1 MMTTA
6 INSLD
11 GLKKLRDDVLASQ
24 SEPGKI
30 RIMVGMGTCGI
41 SAGARDVLNAMQE
54 ELDEKGDP
62 ENVQIIP
69 CGCAGMC
76 TYEPIVE
83 VVEPG
88 KKRVTY
94 VHVTPEMASEIMY
107 KHIFG
112 GDPVVKYT
120 IDGEFKTLSE
130 QNFYKKQKRV
140 VLKNCGEIN
149 PEDITEYIS
158 KDGYQALAKAVLT
171 MTPEGV
177 IDTMKDSG
185 LRGRGGGGFPTGVK
199 WSFAAPNKADQKYII
214 CNADEGDPGA
224 FMDRSVLEGD
234 PHAVLEA
241 MAIGGYAIGAS
252 KGFIY
257 VRAEYPVAVQ
267 RLQIAIHQAREM
279 GLLGDDILGSGF
291 SFDIDIRL
299 GAGAFVC
306 GEETALIAS
315 IEGKRGMSRNKPPF
329 PANQGL
335 WGKPTCINN
344 VETLANIPQII
355 LNGADWFR
363 GFGTDKSPGTKV
375 FALGGKINQTG
386 LVEVPMGVSLRE
398 VIYDIGEGIPED
410 KAFKAVQTGG
420 PSGGCITEENLDI
433 PIDFDN
439 LVAIG
444 SMMGS
449 GGMIVM
455 DEDNCMVDIA
465 RFFLDFT
472 VDESCGKCVP
482 CREGTKRLHETLEK
496 ITSGEATPED
506 LVTLEEL
513 AENIKSTSLCGLG
526 QTAPNPVLST
536 LKRFHDEYEAH
547 VVDKKCPALVCKP
560 LLTFE
565 ILDDCRGCTLCARM
579 CPVRAIEGETKQK
592 HWIDPE
598 KCTKCGTCLT
608 VCKFGSIIKY

>member
-1 MMTTA
+1 MAKAKTTIEA
-6 INSLD
+6 LQKI
-11 GLKKLRDDVLASQ
+11 KEETLAAQ
-24 SEPGKI
+24 NENNKI
-30 RIMVGMGTCGI
+30 RILVGMGTCGI
-41 SAGARDVLNAMQE
+41 SAGAKDVMTAMQE
-54 ELDEKGDP
+54 ELSEKSDI
-62 ENVQIIP
+62 ENVQLIP

-94 VHVTPEMASEIMY
+94 VHVTPEMAREIMY

-149 PEDITEYIS
+149 PEDIGEYIAR
-158 KDGYQALAKAVLT
+158 DGYMGLANAILKS
-171 MTPEGV
+171 TPEDV
-177 IDTMKDSG
+177 IETMKASG

-267 RLQIAIHQAREM
+267 RLTIAIHQAREM
-279 GLLGDDILGSGF
+279 GLLGKNILGSKF

-329 PANQGL
+329 PAKEGL

-355 LNGADWFR
+355 LHGADWFR

-386 LVEVPMGVSLRE
+386 LVEVPMGVTLRE
-398 VIYDIGEGIPED
+398 VIYDIGEGIPHD
-410 KAFKAVQTGG
+410 KKFKAVQTGG

-472 VDESCGKCVP
+472 VDESCGRCTP
-482 CREGTKRLHETLEK
+482 CREGTKRLHETLVK
-496 ITSGEATPED
+496 ITEGEGTLED
-506 LVTLEEL
+506 LDKLEEL
-513 AENIKSTSLCGLG
+513 AENIKITSLCGLG

-536 LKRFHDEYEAH
+536 MKHFHDEYEAH
-547 VVDKKCPALVCKP
+547 VVEKKCPALVCKP

-565 ILDDCRGCTLCARM
+565 IKDDCRGCTLCSRM
-579 CPVRAIEGETKQK
+579 CPVRAISGETKQM
-592 HWIDPE
+592 HVIDQN

>member
-1 MMTTA
+1 MRKASVETLKQIKTEVTEQ
-6 INSLD
+6 NSRE
-11 GLKKLRDDVLASQ
+11 GVV
-24 SEPGKI
+24 
-30 RIMVGMGTCGI
+30 RILVGMGTCGI
-41 SAGARDVLNAMQE
+41 SAGARAVMETMEKELEGKNE
-54 ELDEKGDP
+54 ERDISI
-62 ENVQIIP
+62 VP

-83 VVEPG
+83 VIQPG

-94 VHVTPEMASEIMY
+94 VHVTAEKAAEIMY

-120 IDGEFKTLSE
+120 INEEFRTLSE
-130 QNFYKKQKRV
+130 QNFYRKQKRV

-149 PEDITEYIS
+149 PEDIREYIAR
-158 KDGYQALAKAVLT
+158 DGYSALAKVLFG
-171 MTPEGV
+171 MKPEDV
-177 IDTMKDSG
+177 IQVIRDSG
-185 LRGRGGGGFPTGVK
+185 LRGRGGGGFSTGQK
-199 WSFAAPNKADQKYII
+199 WDFSAKKKAGRKYMI

-234 PHAVLEA
+234 PHAVIEA
-241 MAIGGYAIGAS
+241 MAIGGYAIGADT
-252 KGFIY
+252 GYIY

-267 RLQIAIHQAREM
+267 RLHDAIESAREI
-279 GLLGDDILGSGF
+279 GLLGKKILGTDF

-315 IEGKRGMSRNKPPF
+315 LEGRRGMSRNKPPF
-329 PANQGL
+329 PADQGL

-355 LNGADWFR
+355 LNGAVWFR
-363 GFGTDKSPGTKV
+363 GFGTEKSPGTKV

-386 LVEVPMGVSLRE
+386 LVEIPMGVTLRE
-398 VIYDIGEGIPED
+398 VIYDIGEGIPAR

-420 PSGGCITEENLDI
+420 PSGGCITEENLDV

-439 LVAIG
+439 LTAIG

-455 DEDNCMVDIA
+455 DEDDCMVDIA

-482 CREGTKRLHETLEK
+482 CREGTKRL
-496 ITSGEATPED
+496 
-506 LVTLEEL
+506 LEEL
-513 AENIKSTSLCGLG
+513 QNIAEGGGTLERLKKLEALAKNIKMTSLCGLG

-536 LKRFHDEYEAH
+536 LQHFRSEYEAH
-547 VVDKKCPALVCKP
+547 VINRKCPAKVCKP
-560 LLTFE
+560 LLTFM
-565 ILDDCRGCTLCARM
+565 IKNDCRGCTMCARM
-579 CPVRAIEGETKQK
+579 CPVHAITGTTKEV
-592 HWIDPE
+592 HVIDNN

-608 VCKFGSIIKY
+608 ICKFGSIIKM

>member
-1 MMTTA
+1 
-6 INSLD
+6 
-11 GLKKLRDDVLASQ
+11 
-24 SEPGKI
+24 
-30 RIMVGMGTCGI
+30 MGTCGI
-41 SAGARDVLNAMQE
+41 SAGAKGVMEAME
-54 ELDEKGDP
+54 AELAEKEDMD
-62 ENVQIIP
+62 NVKIIP

-76 TYEPIVE
+76 SYEPIVE
-83 VVEPG
+83 VVQPG

-94 VHVTPEMASEIMY
+94 VNVTPEIAGEIMY
-107 KHIFG
+107 KHIFA

-130 QNFYKKQKRV
+130 QNFYQKQKRV

-149 PEDITEYIS
+149 PEDIREYIA
-158 KDGYQALAKAVLT
+158 KDGYQALAKAVLE
-171 MTPEGV
+171 MSPEEV
-177 IDTMKDSG
+177 IEVMKESN
-185 LRGRGGGGFPTGVK
+185 LRGRGGGGFSTGMK
-199 WSFAAPNKADQKYII
+199 WSFAAPNKADQKYIV

-234 PHAVLEA
+234 PHAVIEA
-241 MAIGGYAIGAS
+241 MAIGGYAIGAT
-252 KGFIY
+252 KGYIY

-267 RLQIAIHQAREM
+267 RLHTAINQAKEM
-279 GLLGDDILGSGF
+279 GLIGKNILGSRF
-291 SFDIDIRL
+291 TFDIDIRL

-315 IEGKRGMSRNKPPF
+315 LEGKRGMSRNKPPF
-329 PANQGL
+329 PANKGL
-335 WGKPTCINN
+335 WNKPTCINN
-344 VETLANIPQII
+344 VETLANVPQII

-386 LVEVPMGVSLRE
+386 LIEIPMGVTLRE
-398 VIYDIGEGIPED
+398 VIYEIGEGIPDD
-410 KAFKAVQTGG
+410 KEFKAVQTGG
-420 PSGGCITEENLDI
+420 PSGGCITDENLDI

-449 GGMIVM
+449 GGLVVM

-482 CREGTKRLHETLEK
+482 CREGTKRLHEVLGK
-496 ITSGEATPED
+496 ITDGSAEPED
-506 LVTLEEL
+506 LEKLEDL
-513 AENIKSTSLCGLG
+513 AENIKGTSLCGLG

-536 LKRFHDEYEAH
+536 LKCFKEEYEAH
-547 VVDKKCPALVCKP
+547 VVDKRCPAKVCKP

-565 ILDDCRGCTLCARM
+565 IKDDCRGCTLCARM
-579 CPVRAIEGETKQK
+579 CPVQAITGKTKEL
-592 HWIDPE
+592 HIIDMD
-598 KCTKCGTCLT
+598 KCTRCGTCLT

>member
-1 MMTTA
+1 
-6 INSLD
+6 
-11 GLKKLRDDVLASQ
+11 LKNIKEEVIAAQGVDDN
-24 SEPGKI
+24 I
-30 RIMVGMGTCGI
+30 RILVGMGTCGI
-41 SAGARDVLNAMQE
+41 SAGAKGVMEAME
-54 ELDEKGDP
+54 AELAEKEDMD
-62 ENVQIIP
+62 NVKIIP

-76 TYEPIVE
+76 SYEPIVE
-83 VVEPG
+83 VVQPG

-94 VHVTPEMASEIMY
+94 VNVTPEIAGEIMY
-107 KHIFG
+107 KHIFA

-130 QNFYKKQKRV
+130 QNFYQKQKRV

-149 PEDITEYIS
+149 PEDIREYIA
-158 KDGYQALAKAVLT
+158 KDGYQALAKAVLE
-171 MTPEGV
+171 MSPEEV
-177 IDTMKDSG
+177 IEVMKESN
-185 LRGRGGGGFPTGVK
+185 LRGRGGGGFSTGMK
-199 WSFAAPNKADQKYII
+199 WSFAAPNKADQKYIV

-234 PHAVLEA
+234 PHAVIEA
-241 MAIGGYAIGAS
+241 MAIGGYAIGAT
-252 KGFIY
+252 KGYIY

-267 RLQIAIHQAREM
+267 RLHTAINQAKEM
-279 GLLGDDILGSGF
+279 GLIGKNILGSRF
-291 SFDIDIRL
+291 TFDIDIRL

-315 IEGKRGMSRNKPPF
+315 LEGKRGMSRNKPPF
-329 PANQGL
+329 PANKGL
-335 WGKPTCINN
+335 WTKPTCINN
-344 VETLANIPQII
+344 VETLANVPQII

-386 LVEVPMGVSLRE
+386 LIEIPMGVTLRE
-398 VIYDIGEGIPED
+398 VIYEIGEGIPDD
-410 KAFKAVQTGG
+410 KEFKAVQTGG
-420 PSGGCITEENLDI
+420 PSGGCITDENLDI

-449 GGMIVM
+449 GGLVVM

-482 CREGTKRLHETLEK
+482 CREGTKRLHEVLGK
-496 ITSGEATPED
+496 ITDGSAEPED
-506 LVTLEEL
+506 LEKLEDL
-513 AENIKSTSLCGLG
+513 AENIKGTSLCGLG

-536 LKRFHDEYEAH
+536 LKCFKEEYEAH
-547 VVDKKCPALVCKP
+547 VVDKRCPAKVCKP

-565 ILDDCRGCTLCARM
+565 IKDDCRGCTLCARM
-579 CPVRAIEGETKQK
+579 CPVQAITGKTKEL
-592 HWIDPE
+592 HIIDMD
-598 KCTKCGTCLT
+598 KCTRCGTCLT

>member
-1 MMTTA
+1 MTKTTPET
-6 INSLD
+6 
-11 GLKKLRDDVLASQ
+11 LKNIKEEVIAEQGVDDN
-24 SEPGKI
+24 I
-30 RIMVGMGTCGI
+30 RILVGMGTCGI
-41 SAGARDVLNAMQE
+41 SAGAKGVMEAME
-54 ELDEKGDP
+54 AELAAKEDMD
-62 ENVQIIP
+62 NVQIIP

-76 TYEPIVE
+76 SYEPIVE
-83 VVEPG
+83 VVQPG

-94 VHVTPEMASEIMY
+94 VNVTPEIAGEIMY
-107 KHIFG
+107 KHIFA

-130 QNFYKKQKRV
+130 QNFYQKQKRV

-149 PEDITEYIS
+149 PEDIREYIA
-158 KDGYQALAKAVLT
+158 KDGYQALAKAVLE
-171 MTPEGV
+171 MSPEEV
-177 IDTMKDSG
+177 IEVMKESN
-185 LRGRGGGGFPTGVK
+185 LRGRGGGGFSTGMK
-199 WSFAAPNKADQKYII
+199 WSFAAPNKADQKYIV

-234 PHAVLEA
+234 PHAVIEA
-241 MAIGGYAIGAS
+241 MAIGGYAIGAT
-252 KGFIY
+252 KGYIY

-267 RLQIAIHQAREM
+267 RLQTAINQAKEM
-279 GLLGDDILGSGF
+279 GLIGKNILGSKF
-291 SFDIDIRL
+291 NFDIDIRL

-315 IEGKRGMSRNKPPF
+315 LEGKRGMSRNKPPF

-335 WGKPTCINN
+335 WNKPTCINN
-344 VETLANIPQII
+344 VETLANVPQII

-386 LVEVPMGVSLRE
+386 LIEIPMGVTLRE
-398 VIYDIGEGIPED
+398 VIYEIGEGIPDNKE
-410 KAFKAVQTGG
+410 FKAVQTGG
-420 PSGGCITEENLDI
+420 PSGGCITNDGLDI

-449 GGMIVM
+449 GGLVVM

-482 CREGTKRLHETLEK
+482 CREGTKRLYEVLGK
-496 ITSGEATPED
+496 ITDGSAEPED
-506 LVTLEEL
+506 LEKLEDL
-513 AENIKSTSLCGLG
+513 AENIKGTSLCGLG

-536 LKRFHDEYEAH
+536 LKCFKEEYEAH
-547 VVDKKCPALVCKP
+547 VVDKRCPAKVCKP

-565 ILDDCRGCTLCARM
+565 IKDDCRGCTLCARM
-579 CPVRAIEGETKQK
+579 CPVQAITGKTKEL
-592 HWIDPE
+592 HVIDMD
-598 KCTKCGTCLT
+598 KCTRCGTCLT
-608 VCKFGSIIKY
+608 VCKFGSIIKF

>member
-1 MMTTA
+1 MRTAKTTP
-6 INSLD
+6 D
-11 GLKKLRDDVLASQ
+11 TLKNIKEEVLAMRNQ
-24 SEPGKI
+24 EERI
-30 RIMVGMGTCGI
+30 RILVGMGTCGI
-41 SAGARDVLNAMQE
+41 SAGALDVFEALKTELAEKE
-54 ELDEKGDP
+54 EID
-62 ENVQIIP
+62 NVQIVP

-83 VVEPG
+83 VVVPG

-107 KHIFG
+107 KHIIG

-120 IDGEFKTLSE
+120 IDGEFKTLNE

-149 PEDITEYIS
+149 PEDIKEYIAQ
-158 KDGYQALAKAVLT
+158 DGYQGLAKAVLE
-171 MTPEGV
+171 MTPEEV
-177 IDTMKDSG
+177 IEVMKDSG

-199 WSFAAPNKADQKYII
+199 WGFAAPNKADQKFII

-234 PHAVLEA
+234 PHAILEA

-267 RLQIAIHQAREM
+267 RLLTAIHQAREL
-279 GLLGDDILGSGF
+279 GLLGKNVLGSKF

-355 LNGADWFR
+355 LNGANWFR

-386 LVEVPMGVSLRE
+386 LVEVPMGVTLRD
-398 VIYDIGEGIPED
+398 VIFDIGDGIPDSKE
-410 KAFKAVQTGG
+410 FKAVQTGG
-420 PSGGCITEENLDI
+420 PSGGCITKENLDV

-439 LVAIG
+439 LIAIG

-482 CREGTKRLHETLEK
+482 CREGTKRLHETLVK
-496 ITSGEATPED
+496 ITNGEGTEED
-506 LVTLEEL
+506 LSKLEEL
-513 AENIKSTSLCGLG
+513 AQNIKVTSLCGLG

-536 LKRFHDEYEAH
+536 LKHFHDEYEAH
-547 VVDKKCPALVCKP
+547 VTEKKCPAKVCKP

-565 ILDDCRGCTLCARM
+565 IKDSCRGCTLCARM
-579 CPVRAIEGETKQK
+579 CPVRAIEGETKK
-592 HWIDPE
+592 LHYIDPD

>member
-1 MMTTA
+1 MAKAKMT
-6 INSLD
+6 LD
-11 GLKKLRDDVLASQ
+11 TLKSIQADVLAQ
-24 SEPGKI
+24 EAAEGHI
-30 RIMVGMGTCGI
+30 RILVGMGTCGI
-41 SAGARDVLNAMQE
+41 SAGAREVMAALQA
-54 ELDEKGDP
+54 ELAEKP
-62 ENVQIIP
+62 EMENVEIIP

-94 VHVTPEMASEIMY
+94 VHVTPEKASEIMY
-107 KHIFG
+107 KHIFS

-120 IDGEFKTLSE
+120 INGEFRTLNE

-149 PEDITEYIS
+149 PEDINEYIS
-158 KDGYQALAKAVLT
+158 RDGYQGLAKAVLELK
-171 MTPEGV
+171 PEDV
-177 IDTMKDSG
+177 IEIMKESG
-185 LRGRGGGGFPTGVK
+185 LRGRGGGGFPTGMK

-267 RLQIAIHQAREM
+267 RLQIAIHQAREL
-279 GLLGDDILGSGF
+279 GVLGDNILGSKF
-291 SFDIDIRL
+291 SFDIEIRL

-335 WGKPTCINN
+335 WDKPTCINN

-386 LVEVPMGVSLRE
+386 LVEVPMGITLRE
-398 VIYDIGEGIPED
+398 VIYDIGEGIPD
-410 KAFKAVQTGG
+410 GKKFKAVQTGG
-420 PSGGCITEENLDI
+420 PSGGCITEENLEI

-482 CREGTKRLHETLEK
+482 CREGTKRLHEVLDR
-496 ITSGEATPED
+496 ITGGEGEPED
-506 LVTLEEL
+506 LQRLEDL
-513 AENIKSTSLCGLG
+513 AENIKLTSLCGLG

-536 LKRFHDEYEAH
+536 LKHFRDEYEAH

-565 ILDDCRGCTLCARM
+565 IKDDCRGCTLCSRM
-579 CPVRAIEGETKQK
+579 CPVRAITGETKQM
-592 HWIDPE
+592 HVIDQD

-608 VCKFGSIIKY
+608 VCKFGSIVKY

>member
-1 MMTTA
+1 MRTT
-6 INSLD
+6 IET
-11 GLKKLRDDVLASQ
+11 LRDIKNSVLEGQ
-24 SEPGKI
+24 NQEDQI
-30 RIMVGMGTCGI
+30 RIIVGMGTCGI
-41 SAGARDVLNAMQE
+41 SAGAKMVFETLEAGLE
-54 ELDEKGDP
+54 EKKA
-62 ENVQIIP
+62 ENVTLSP

-83 VVEPG
+83 VIQPG

-94 VHVTPEMASEIMY
+94 VHMTPEKAEEVLY
-107 KHIFG
+107 KHIFN

-130 QNFYKKQKRV
+130 QNFYKKQKRI
-140 VLKNCGEIN
+140 VLQNCGEIN
-149 PEDITEYIS
+149 PEDIKEYIAR
-158 KDGYQALAKAVLT
+158 DGYQGLAKAVVG
-171 MTPEGV
+171 MKPEDV
-177 IDTMKDSG
+177 IEVMKQSG

-199 WSFAAPNKADQKYII
+199 WGFAAPNKASQKYII

-234 PHAVLEA
+234 PHAILEA

-267 RLQIAIHQAREM
+267 RLHVAIDQAREM
-279 GLLGDDILGSGF
+279 GLLGKNILGSKF

-315 IEGKRGMSRNKPPF
+315 IEGNRGMSRNKPPF
-329 PANQGL
+329 PANEGL
-335 WGKPTCINN
+335 WKKPTCINN

-355 LNGADWFR
+355 LHGADWFR
-363 GFGTDKSPGTKV
+363 GLGTDRSPGTKV
-375 FALGGKINQTG
+375 FALGGKINHTG
-386 LVEVPMGVSLRE
+386 LVEVPMGVTLRE
-398 VIYDIGEGIPED
+398 VIYDIGGGIPEEKD
-410 KAFKAVQTGG
+410 FKAVQTGG
-420 PSGGCITEENLDI
+420 PSGGCITNDDIDI

-439 LVAIG
+439 LVEIG

-449 GGMIVM
+449 GGMIVI

-472 VDESCGKCVP
+472 VDESCGKCTP
-482 CREGTKRLHETLEK
+482 CREGTKRLHEILDRITAGEGNIEDIGKLE
-496 ITSGEATPED
+496 D
-506 LVTLEEL
+506 L
-513 AENIKSTSLCGLG
+513 AENIKATSLCGLG

-536 LKRFHDEYEAH
+536 LRHFKDEYEAH
-547 VVDKKCPALVCKP
+547 VIDNKCPAKVCKE

-565 ILDDCRGCTLCARM
+565 ITEDCRGCTMCARM
-579 CPVRAIEGETKQK
+579 CPVQAISGTTKAL
-592 HWIDPE
+592 HTIDNDI
-598 KCTKCGTCLT
+598 CNKCGTCMT
-608 VCKFGSIIKY
+608 VCKFDAIIKY

>member
-1 MMTTA
+1 MANTTLETLQT
-6 INSLD
+6 IKN
-11 GLKKLRDDVLASQ
+11 DVLAAQ
-24 SEPGKI
+24 NTANNI
-30 RIMVGMGTCGI
+30 RILVGMGTCGI
-41 SAGARDVLNAMQE
+41 SAGAREVMAALKE
-54 ELDEKGDP
+54 ELAEKPDI

-94 VHVTPEMASEIMY
+94 VNVTPEMASEIMY
-107 KHIFG
+107 KHIFS

-120 IDGEFKTLSE
+120 INGEFKTLSE
-130 QNFYKKQKRV
+130 QNFYTKQKRV

-149 PEDITEYIS
+149 PEDIKEYIAH
-158 KDGYQALAKAVLT
+158 DGYQGLAKAVLE
-171 MTPEGV
+171 MTPEEV
-177 IDTMKDSG
+177 IEVMKESG

-267 RLQIAIHQAREM
+267 RLQTAIHQAREM
-279 GLLGDDILGSGF
+279 GLLGENILGSKF
-291 SFDIDIRL
+291 SFDIEIRL

-386 LVEVPMGVSLRE
+386 LVEVPMGITLRE
-398 VIYDIGEGIPED
+398 VIYDIGEGIPD
-410 KAFKAVQTGG
+410 GKKFKAVQTGG
-420 PSGGCITEENLDI
+420 PSGGCITEENLEI

-482 CREGTKRLHETLEK
+482 CREGTKRLHEILDR
-496 ITSGEATPED
+496 ITGGEGEPED
-506 LVTLEEL
+506 LQKLEDL
-513 AENIKSTSLCGLG
+513 AENIKLTSLCGLG

-547 VVDKKCPALVCKP
+547 VVEKKCPALVCKP

-565 ILDDCRGCTLCARM
+565 IKDDCRGCTLCARM
-579 CPVRAIEGETKQK
+579 CPVRAITGETKQQ
-592 HWIDPE
+592 HVIDQD

>member
-1 MMTTA
+1 MAKAKTT
-6 INSLD
+6 LET
-11 GLKKLRDDVLASQ
+11 LKSIKNDVLEKQ
-24 SEPGKI
+24 NVENNI

-41 SAGARDVLNAMQE
+41 SAGALEVFQTMKAEMA
-54 ELDEKGDP
+54 EKEDI
-62 ENVQIIP
+62 EHVQIVP

-83 VVEPG
+83 VVIPG
-88 KKRVTY
+88 QKRVTY
-94 VHVTPEMASEIMY
+94 VHVTPEKASEIMY

-149 PEDITEYIS
+149 PEDISEYIA
-158 KDGYQALAKAVLT
+158 KDGYQGLAKAVLE
-171 MTPEGV
+171 MTPEDV
-177 IDTMKDSG
+177 IETMKVSG
-185 LRGRGGGGFPTGVK
+185 LRGRGGGGFLTGLK

-234 PHAVLEA
+234 PHAILEA

-267 RLQIAIHQAREM
+267 RLMTAIKQAREM
-279 GLLGDDILGSGF
+279 GLLGKNILGSKF

-329 PANQGL
+329 PAKQGL

-344 VETLANIPQII
+344 VETLANVPQII
-355 LNGADWFR
+355 LNGSDWFR

-375 FALGGKINQTG
+375 FALGGKIKQTG
-386 LVEVPMGVSLRE
+386 LVEVPMGVTLRE
-398 VIYDIGEGIPED
+398 IIYDIGEGIPEG

-420 PSGGCITEENLDI
+420 PSGGCITDENFDI

-482 CREGTKRLHETLEK
+482 CREGTKRLHESLIK
-496 ITSGEATPED
+496 ITEGEGTPED
-506 LVTLEEL
+506 LERLEDL

-536 LKRFHDEYEAH
+536 LKHFHKEYEAH
-547 VVDKKCPALVCKP
+547 VYEKKCPALVCKP

-565 ILDDCRGCTLCARM
+565 IKDDCRGCTLCSRM
-579 CPVRAIEGETKQK
+579 CPVRAIEGETKQV
-592 HWIDPE
+592 HVIDQD
-598 KCTKCGTCLT
+598 KCNKCGTCLT

>member
-1 MMTTA
+1 MTTA

-41 SAGARDVLNAMQE
+41 SAGARDVLNAMEE